1 MNKRKEKKCQKVAE
15 ACTELIIKSGV
26 SHENALTI
34 VLNMLEYHSS
44 LIMDTASHDAFIDGL
59 KALLRRTFV
68 SDTHD
73 DDWIIEHSDQL
84 KAELLE
90 LVKTGAPRPAPETI
104 LGRALEMFTENKSI

>member
-1 MNKRKEKKCQKVAE
+1 MNKRIEKKCQNIAE
-15 ACTELIIKSGV
+15 KCTNLIIKSGV
-26 SHENALTI
+26 SEQDALAI

-44 LIMDTASHDAFIDGL
+44 LMLDTASHDAFIDGL

-68 SDTHD
+68 SNTHG
-73 DDWIIEHSDQL
+73 DDWIIEHADQL

-104 LGRALEMFTENKSI
+104 LGRALEMFTEK